1 MYLIALIRELRRL
14 LTEEVKLEAEEVAEL
29 PVERADTD
37 EDATEDVSE
46 EEEDDE
52 NGDIDD
58 DWVWTLEAVFETV
71 EPVDTELVEDSS
83 VEDDSIVEEPVT
95 ELTVETDADWVEDPA
110 VTDTEDCE
118 VDETDDWDD
127 ATDGTEDDDC
137 PEDVVDCE
145 WLLDNDVAVPEDTV
159 EKVLDAELDGKLP
172 LDDDD
177 NDETEDATVE
187 LVIEGEDEVI
197 DVAALL
203 ELDKGEELEDEE
215 NKVDNEDE
223 TEAVLEETVDN
234 GLLDEE
240 ETELTTGEVGDDAL
254 DELKADKEEE
264 LKAEEEELKADEEEG
279 LNASVVELNEDVD
292 KLETGE
298 EEELKGDTALANLCE
313 PITPHVRQHGVGS
326 A

>member
-1 MYLIALIRELRRL
+1 M
-14 LTEEVKLEAEEVAEL
+14 
-29 PVERADTD
+29 
-37 EDATEDVSE
+37 
-46 EEEDDE
+46 
-52 NGDIDD
+52 
-58 DWVWTLEAVFETV
+58 
-71 EPVDTELVEDSS
+71 
-83 VEDDSIVEEPVT
+83 
-95 ELTVETDADWVEDPA
+95 
-110 VTDTEDCE
+110 
-118 VDETDDWDD
+118 
-127 ATDGTEDDDC
+127 
-137 PEDVVDCE
+137 
-145 WLLDNDVAVPEDTV
+145 AVPEDTV

-177 NDETEDATVE
+177 NDETEDATVG

-254 DELKADKEEE
+254 EELKADEEEELKAEEEELKADEEEE

-279 LNASVVELNEDVD
+279 LNASVVELNADVD